1 MKKKQPASKRKDSS
15 DTKRRKLLTAILAQ
29 IPFDGWSEKAFTL
42 GAKEAG
48 VKQGEAELLFPQG
61 IRDVIECFG
70 ALADEAMQKRID
82 DEPGF
87 ARLKVREKIAF
98 AVRAR
103 LEFLTPQREAVRKML
118 FWYAMPLNLPLGMR
132 RLYRT
137 TDLMW
142 RAAGD
147 TSTDFNFYT
156 KRTLL
161 AAVLKTTMLFWLDDE
176 SPGCKSSWEF
186 LDRRIG
192 EVLKVG
198 KTISLMKEWKPG
210 ELMGNVKLA
219 ADKLDF
225 LRFKRGPR
233 K

>member
-1 MKKKQPASKRKDSS
+1 MKKKPSASKRKDSS
-15 DTKRRKLLTAILAQ
+15 DAKRRKLLAAILAQ
-29 IPFDGWSEKAFTL
+29 VPFDGWSEQAFTH

-48 VKQGEAELLFPQG
+48 VKQGEAELLFSQG
-61 IRDVIECFG
+61 IRDVIEFFG
-70 ALADEAMQKRID
+70 ATADEAMQKRIV

-87 ARLKVREKIAF
+87 TRLKVREKIAF
-98 AVRAR
+98 AVRTR
-103 LEFLTPQREAVRKML
+103 LEFLTSQREAVRKML

-137 TDLMW
+137 TDLIW

-161 AAVLKTTMLFWLDDE
+161 AAVIKTTMLFWLDDE
-176 SPGCKSSWEF
+176 SPGCRASWEF

-198 KTISLMKEWKPG
+198 KTISLMKELKP
-210 ELMGNVKLA
+210 EEMVNMVK
-219 ADKLDF
+219 KVM
-225 LRFKRGPR
+225 RVN
-233 K
+233 